1 MDSLSYVTVSA
12 PVPPDCLPLRLLRQF
27 GDSVHGLGEP
37 FGRHS
42 EHLLVVCNVRGL
54 DNEALAPLHRAVAAE
69 GHQQSAIGLQSL
81 PFSASRKA
89 LAALL
94 NSACSSDSP

>member
-1 MDSLSYVTVSA
+1 MALANPSGDTVNTSWSSA
-12 PVPPDCLPLRLLRQF
+12 MFVALITRLL
-27 GDSVHGLGEP
+27 
-37 FGRHS
+37 
-42 EHLLVVCNVRGL
+42 LLFI
-54 DNEALAPLHRAVAAE
+54 ASVAAE

-94 NSACSSDSP
+94 KLGLLIRQPVKCL